1 MKEYRRT
8 KKTGKTL
15 KVILL
20 LFLSLILVVVAAGV
34 AVVGGNYVSNRNFK
48 ESFYNVSSLKIN
60 NKIRVIQISDL
71 HSCTYGNANEDI
83 VKRIKKLDPDIIIFT
98 GDCIDSVSGSVDE
111 VVTFCGKL
119 ATIAPSYYIYGNN
132 EIERVYGEALTMK
145 NLDKKFGFNDK
156 NRNPEKLLEIP
167 DSIEQKLENSGVK
180 VLKNE
185 MDTIT
190 VGNTTIDVY
199 GVLTS
204 NPSAFWPYSGK
215 SFSDY
220 IYTNSSN
227 IKITAIHEPFVFEEF
242 TPDTWG
248 DVLVAGHTHGGTAKI
263 PVLGPAYTPE
273 GGFLPER
280 SGCLVYGRYDV
291 QGSPLIVS
299 SGLENRNLLRINNS
313 PEIVIVDINRF

>member
-132 EIERVYGEALTMK
+132 EIERVYGEALTLK

-190 VGNTTIDVY
+190 VGNTTVDVY

-204 NPSAFWPYSGK
+204 NPSAFWTYSGK

-263 PVLGPAYTPE
+263 PVLGPVYTPE
-273 GGFLPER
+273 GGFLSER